1 MRQKQAHETTQ
12 FLSKELAKAQTAFQ
26 EQENKISRFK
36 EKYLGLLP
44 EQQSINMQMLT
55 QLLQQKE
62 RIYSEIKDAE
72 NRRII
77 LQQQLN
83 QLVTVGM
90 LTNSPQMTGAT
101 GAIPPNRNW
110 LLPNGSILKNEAI

>member
-1 MRQKQAHETTQ
+1 
-12 FLSKELAKAQTAFQ
+12 
-26 EQENKISRFK
+26 
-36 EKYLGLLP
+36 
-44 EQQSINMQMLT
+44 MLT

-90 LTNSPQMTGAT
+90 LTNTPQM
-101 GAIPPNRNW
+101 NW
-110 LLPNGSILKNEAI
+110 PSRC